1 MFAVIKTGGK
11 QYRVAANDLVK
22 VEKVSGEAGDTVT
35 FDTVLMVGGETDT
48 VIGTPT
54 VEGASVAAEVV
65 EQARTRK
72 IIIFK
77 KKRRQNYRRKKGH
90 RQELTL
96 VRITDILTG
105 GAKPAAKAKA
115 KPAKSEAA
123 PKASEETAAP
133 AAKAEA
139 ASGGDDLKKLSGLGP
154 AIEKK
159 LNAAGVTT
167 YAQIAAMSGDDVAR
181 VEEEAGIK
189 GRFERDNWIEQA
201 KELAGK

>member
-11 QYRVAANDLVK
+11 QYRVAADDLVK
-22 VEKVSGEAGDTVT
+22 VEKISGEAGDTVT
-35 FDTVLMVGGETDT
+35 FDTVLMIGGETET
-48 VIGTPT
+48 TIGTPT
-54 VEGASVAAEVV
+54 VEGASVAGEVV

-72 IIIFK
+72 IIVFK

-90 RQELTL
+90 RQEVTL

-105 GAKPAAKAKA
+105 GAKPKAAKKAAKAA
-115 KPAKSEAA
+115 PAE
-123 PKASEETAAP
+123 KASETTAAS
-133 AAKAEA
+133 AAQAEA

-159 LNAAGVTT
+159 LNAAGITT
-167 YAQIAAMSGDDVAR
+167 YAQIASMTAEDVAR

-189 GRFERDNWIEQA
+189 GRFERDNWVEQA

>member
-11 QYRVAANDLVK
+11 QYRVAADDLVK
-22 VEKVSGEAGDTVT
+22 IEKISGEAGDTVT
-35 FDTVLMVGGETDT
+35 FDTVLMVGGETET
-48 VIGTPT
+48 TIGTPT
-54 VEGASVAAEVV
+54 VEGASVAGEVV

-72 IIIFK
+72 IIVFK
-77 KKRRQNYRRKKGH
+77 KKRRQNYRRKNGH
-90 RQELTL
+90 RQEVTL

-105 GAKPAAKAKA
+105 GAKPKAAKKAAKAA
-115 KPAKSEAA
+115 PAE
-123 PKASEETAAP
+123 KASEATAAP
-133 AAKAEA
+133 AAQAEA

-159 LNAAGVTT
+159 LNAAGVST
-167 YAQIAAMSGDDVAR
+167 YAQIASMTADDVAR
-181 VEEEAGIK
+181 VEEEAGLK